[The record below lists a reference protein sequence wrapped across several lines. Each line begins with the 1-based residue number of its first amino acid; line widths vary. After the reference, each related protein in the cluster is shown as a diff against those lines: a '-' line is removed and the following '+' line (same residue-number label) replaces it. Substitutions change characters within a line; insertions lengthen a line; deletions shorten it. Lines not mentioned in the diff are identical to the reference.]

1 MQLLIVPPP
10 AASSASLSKWL
21 VWNFAGAGGDALLC
35 FSLFEHH
42 LVVYRQEYHRYHHA
56 NCRSSRNK
64 MHIFL
69 LAGMER

>member
-1 MQLLIVPPP
+1 MQLLIVPQP

-42 LVVYRQEYHRYHHA
+42 LVVVYRQE
-56 NCRSSRNK
+56 
-64 MHIFL
+64 
-69 LAGMER
+69 